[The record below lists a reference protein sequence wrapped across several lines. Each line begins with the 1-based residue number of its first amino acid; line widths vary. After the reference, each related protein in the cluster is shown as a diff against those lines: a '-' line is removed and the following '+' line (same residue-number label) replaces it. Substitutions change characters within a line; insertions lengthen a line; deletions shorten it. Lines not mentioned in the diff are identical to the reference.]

1 MRILDLGCGE
11 NKVEN
16 SIGLDCADLHDV
28 DVKHDLLSFPYPFDD
43 ESFELIYLRHVIEH
57 FILDDINNIF
67 NECWRLLKK
76 DGNLIVIVPHV
87 YSISA
92 FMDPTHKS
100 YFTFGSGTFWDNN
113 NQKNYY
119 KNIDSKWELNKCSSK
134 VTCYN
139 WKGYR
144 LKKLDRLISDF
155 YEKRINKFIDSAS
168 FPSKSDQIVKKSAF
182 HNVDIKWQFNK

>member
-1 MRILDLGCGE
+1 MRILDLGCGD

-28 DVKHDLLSFPYPFDD
+28 DVKHDLLSLPYPFDD

-100 YFTFGSGTFWDNN
+100 YFTFGSGTFGITIIR
-113 NQKNYY
+113 KIII
-119 KNIDSKWELNKCSSK
+119 KI
-134 VTCYN
+134 
-139 WKGYR
+139 
-144 LKKLDRLISDF
+144 LIQNGSL
-155 YEKRINKFIDSAS
+155 INVH
-168 FPSKSDQIVKKSAF
+168 QR
-182 HNVDIKWQFNK
+182 